1 MRLTGGWPGIKAR
14 EGHGMRGFVIRW
26 VINSLGLIF
35 TALLMKQRVV
45 LAYPGTALIAA
56 LILGVVNAIL
66 RPILLILTLPLNI
79 LTLGLFTFVVNG
91 LMLGLVDSLVPG
103 FDIRGGFSSTIL
115 VALVLTLISWFIGGL
130 VGD

>member
-1 MRLTGGWPGIKAR
+1 MK
-14 EGHGMRGFVIRW
+14 GFVLRW

-45 LAYPGTALIAA
+45 LADPGTALIAA
-56 LILGVVNAIL
+56 AILGVVNAIL

-91 LMLGLVDSLVPG
+91 LMLGLVDNLVPG
-103 FDIRGGFSSTIL
+103 FDIRGGFGSTVL

>member
-1 MRLTGGWPGIKAR
+1 
-14 EGHGMRGFVIRW
+14 MRGFVIRW

>member
-1 MRLTGGWPGIKAR
+1 
-14 EGHGMRGFVIRW
+14 MRGFVLRW

-35 TALLMKQRVV
+35 TAMLMRQRVI
-45 LAYPGTALIAA
+45 LADPGTALIAA
-56 LILGVVNAIL
+56 AILGIVNAIL

-103 FDIRGGFSSTIL
+103 FDIRGGFGSTVL
-115 VALVLTLISWFIGGL
+115 VALVLTLIAWFIGGL

>member
-1 MRLTGGWPGIKAR
+1 MK
-14 EGHGMRGFVIRW
+14 GFVLRW

-45 LAYPGTALIAA
+45 LADPWTALIAA
-56 LILGVVNAIL
+56 AILGVVNAIL

-91 LMLGLVDSLVPG
+91 LMLGLVDRLVPG
-103 FDIRGGFSSTIL
+103 FDIRGGFGSTVL